1 MSNYLPARLVQH
13 MIDLVWSQLVVCEGG
28 ADFNFT
34 FCSIGKVK
42 KASVGQQRSGAHFY
56 SGWTMRLCNE
66 KMKRM
71 RQKKA
76 RKWPHCWGLAVQMW
90 DRTHFCHEENRLV
103 QHVLQYQLFSVK
115 RMSGGRF
122 VCNEDTQLSQK
133 AMGQWKPKSF
143 ATWRMVQK
151 WSFAGN
157 YVIRTGSRIIW
168 TFKFAIGTTKIIWIL
183 TTLLLWHQVIA
194 N

>member
-1 MSNYLPARLVQH
+1 MSSYLPARLVQH

-115 RMSGGRF
+115 RMSGGK
-122 VCNEDTQLSQK
+122 VCL
-133 AMGQWKPKSF
+133 QWRYSAQPE
-143 ATWRMVQK
+143 
-151 WSFAGN
+151 GN
-157 YVIRTGSRIIW
+157 GPV
-168 TFKFAIGTTKIIWIL
+168 KTKIFCHMTHGPKVKL
-183 TTLLLWHQVIA
+183 CRQLCNQDRQQDNL
-194 N
+194 NF